1 MSGEARVPHGA
12 GVIFCLFFYVTTWY
26 QARFSHIA
34 RRSMLCLPEL
44 PIDPMDLLELFQGL

>member
-1 MSGEARVPHGA
+1 MGLVSSSV
-12 GVIFCLFFYVTTWY
+12 CFYVATWH

-34 RRSMLCLPEL
+34 RRSMLCLPEM